1 MTLEAFTIFIAAGA
15 IIGFCMGC
23 TGIGGGSL
31 MMPVLLFMGV
41 PSQVAVG
48 TDLLYAS
55 ITKCSAV
62 VSHQQQRNIN
72 WKTVGCLL
80 LGSIPASLITLFVL
94 QHLQA
99 KGNLSDALIT
109 HSLGAL
115 LILTA
120 VTLIFRTRLY
130 RWANTHGYFLLR
142 HAVLLSVLTGIFLGF
157 CVTVS
162 SVGAG
167 VIGTALLMLIYA
179 QYPSRHI
186 VGTDIAHAVPLTFI
200 AGSGHMFM
208 GGIDWFLLLAL
219 LIGSVPAVYFGAS
232 MARRMPDKLLRN
244 VLTVILLIMGIHYL
258 WPV

>member
-1 MTLEAFTIFIAAGA
+1 MTLDTFGIFVAAGA
-15 IIGFCMGC
+15 AIGFCMGC

-31 MMPVLLFMGV
+31 MMPVLLSMGISS
-41 PSQVAVG
+41 PVAVG

-62 VSHQQQRNIN
+62 VSHQRQRNID
-72 WKTVGCLL
+72 WKTVAFLL
-80 LGSIPASLITLFVL
+80 MGSVPASLITLFAL
-94 QHLQA
+94 RHLQA
-99 KGNLSDALIT
+99 AGDINDALIT
-109 HSLGAL
+109 RSLGAL

-120 VTLIFRTRLY
+120 VTLIFRSQLY
-130 RWANTHGYFLLR
+130 RWASSHGSFLLR
-142 HAVLLSVLTGIFLGF
+142 HAILLSVLTGIFLGI
-157 CVTVS
+157 CVTLS

-208 GGIDWFLLLAL
+208 GGIDWYLLLAL
-219 LIGSVPAVYFGAS
+219 LLGSVPAVYFGAS
-232 MARRMPDKLLRN
+232 MARRMPDKLLRS
-244 VLTVILLIMGIHYL
+244 VLTVILLGMGIHYL
-258 WPV
+258 WPA

>member
-1 MTLEAFTIFIAAGA
+1 MTLDTFGIFIAAGA
-15 IIGFCMGC
+15 AIGFCMGC

-31 MMPVLLFMGV
+31 MMPVLLSMGI

-62 VSHQQQRNIN
+62 VSHQRQRNIN
-72 WKTVGCLL
+72 WKTVAFLL
-80 LGSIPASLITLFVL
+80 LGSIPASLVTLFVL
-94 QHLQA
+94 RHLQTA
-99 KGNLSDALIT
+99 GDINDALIT
-109 HSLGAL
+109 RSLGAL

-120 VTLIFRTRLY
+120 ITLIFRSRLY
-130 RWANTHGYFLLR
+130 RWANSHGSFLLR
-142 HAVLLSVLTGIFLGF
+142 HAVLLSVLTGVFLGI
-157 CVTVS
+157 CVTLS

-208 GGIDWFLLLAL
+208 GGIDWYLLLAL
-219 LIGSVPAVYFGAS
+219 LLGSVPAVYFGAS
-232 MARRMPDKLLRN
+232 MSRRMPDKLLRS
-244 VLTVILLIMGIHYL
+244 VLTVILLGMGVHYL
-258 WPV
+258 WPA